1 MQTRSQRTKL
11 NKEIFDIVQIIH
23 DVAMTSNIF
32 ILVNN
37 DTNVLIAGKILKMQ
51 IKERLQRS
59 IIWRLTTNKTGND
72 IQWTDF

>member
-59 IIWRLTTNKTGND
+59 II
-72 IQWTDF
+72 